1 MVNQT
6 SAPLAPCHLRDA
18 TIRETAHPNFAVH
31 RRLPMHRRILI
42 LFALVLALT
51 VPSFAQEHADHAAP
65 TKPKSA
71 ALMTGYGNWH
81 HPVSTKNAQAQAF
94 FDQGLRLIYAF
105 NHDEAARSFQRATE
119 LDPKLAMAYWGIAEA
134 VGPNYNDPAS
144 EDRFVQAHAAIE
156 KAQALAADAPESD
169 RAYIAALAKR
179 FPADPKSDLHAA
191 AEQYR
196 DAMRDVVKRF
206 PDDLDAATLFAEA
219 GMNLHPWGLWRAD
232 GTPEQGTEEIV
243 STLESVIR
251 REPNHFG
258 AVHYYIHSVEASS
271 SPERALAG
279 ANRLAELAPAAG
291 HIVHMPAHIYIRTG
305 DYEAAVKTNQ
315 KAALADQAYIKAG
328 AGEGIYSMMYYSHN
342 LHFIAMAAAMNGN
355 YLESR
360 RGAQMLAANV
370 GPHVKVMPPLE
381 GFMTVPLAVE
391 VRFHK
396 WNEILK
402 APQPDPAMHTATV
415 FWHFARGLALAG
427 TGKLEEAEAEHKFV
441 AEAEE
446 KTPPDAIF
454 QMPINNKTKDILK
467 IAENVLGAKISL
479 AKNDMDATVN
489 QLRAAVAVQDSLK
502 YDEPQDWFYPV
513 RESLGAVLL
522 KIGDDAGAED
532 VFRADLER
540 NPRNPRSLFG
550 LEQALKALDRTYD
563 AGFIR
568 KQFDANWKG
577 ATRPTLDDLV

>member
-1 MVNQT
+1 
-6 SAPLAPCHLRDA
+6 
-18 TIRETAHPNFAVH
+18 
-31 RRLPMHRRILI
+31 MHRRILT
-42 LFALVLALT
+42 LFAPVLALS
-51 VPSFAQEHADHAAP
+51 PPAFAQEPPEHAAP
-65 TKPKSA
+65 AKAKSA
-71 ALMTGYGNWH
+71 TLMAGYGNWH

-105 NHDEAARSFQRATE
+105 NHDEAMRSFQRAAE

-144 EDRFVQAHAAIE
+144 EDRFGQAHAAIA
-156 KAQALAADAPESD
+156 KAETLAADAFESD
-169 RAYIAALAKR
+169 KAALWGLAKR
-179 FPADPKSDLHAA
+179 FPADPKSDLHTA

-251 REPNHFG
+251 REPNHLG
-258 AVHYYIHSVEASS
+258 ATHYYIHSVEASS

-279 ANRLAELAPAAG
+279 ANRLAQLAPAAG

-315 KAALADQAYIKAG
+315 KAALADQAYLAASG
-328 AGEGIYSMMYYSHN
+328 AQGIYPMMYYSHN
-342 LHFIAMAAAMNGN
+342 LHFIAMCAAMNGN
-355 YLESR
+355 YLESKR
-360 RGAQMLAANV
+360 AAQLLAANV
-370 GPHVKVMPPLE
+370 GPHVKDMPALG

-402 APQPDPAMHTATV
+402 APQPGESMPAAAV
-415 FWHFARGLALAG
+415 FWHFARGLALAA
-427 TGKLEEAEAEHKFV
+427 TGKIEAAEAEHKIV
-441 AEAEE
+441 QEAEE
-446 KTPPDAIF
+446 KTPPDAVF

-479 AKNDMDATVN
+479 AKNDMDAAVN
-489 QLRAAVAVQDSLK
+489 QLRAAVATQDSLK

-522 KIGDDAGAED
+522 KIGDNAGAEEF
-532 VFRADLER
+532 FRADLDR

-550 LEQALKALDRTYD
+550 LEQALKAMDRTYD
-563 AGFIR
+563 AGFVR
-568 KQFDANWKG
+568 EQFDANWKS

>member
-1 MVNQT
+1 
-6 SAPLAPCHLRDA
+6 
-18 TIRETAHPNFAVH
+18 
-31 RRLPMHRRILI
+31 MHRRILI
-42 LFALVLALT
+42 LLAIAPALCIAIL
-51 VPSFAQEHADHAAP
+51 AQEHAEHAAP
-65 TKPKSA
+65 PKAKPA
-71 ALMTGYGNWH
+71 TLMTGYGNWH
-81 HPVSTKNAQAQAF
+81 HPVSTKNAPAQAF

-105 NHDEAARSFQRATE
+105 NHNEAMRSFRRAAE

-144 EDRFVQAHAAIE
+144 DDRFAQAHAAIE
-156 KAQALAADAPESD
+156 KAQTLGADASESD
-169 RAYIAALAKR
+169 QAYITALAKR
-179 FPADPKSDLHAA
+179 FPADPKSDLRAA

-219 GMNLHPWGLWRAD
+219 GMNLHPWGLWRPD
-232 GTPEQGTEEIV
+232 GTPEEGTEEIV

-251 REPNHFG
+251 REPNHLG
-258 AVHYYIHSVEASS
+258 AIHYYIHSVEASS

-279 ANRLAELAPAAG
+279 ANRLAQLAPAAG

-328 AGEGIYSMMYYSHN
+328 AAEGIYSMMYYSHN

-360 RGAQMLAANV
+360 RGAQLLAANV
-370 GPHVKVMPPLE
+370 GPHVKEMPPLE

-427 TGKLEEAEAEHKFV
+427 AGKLEEAEAEHKFV

-522 KIGDDAGAED
+522 KIGDYAGAEET
-532 VFRADLER
+532 FRADLDR

-550 LEQALKALDRTYD
+550 LEQALKAMDRSYD
-563 AGFIR
+563 AGFVR

-577 ATRPTLDDLV
+577 AARPTVDDLV

>member
-1 MVNQT
+1 
-6 SAPLAPCHLRDA
+6 
-18 TIRETAHPNFAVH
+18 
-31 RRLPMHRRILI
+31 MHRCVLTLLAIL
-42 LFALVLALT
+42 LVLGISTLALCES
-51 VPSFAQEHADHAAP
+51 VFSQEHPAP
-65 TKPKSA
+65 AKAKSA
-71 ALMTGYGNWH
+71 TLMTGYGDWH

-105 NHDEAARSFQRATE
+105 NHSEAIRSFQRGAE
-119 LDPKLAMAYWGIAEA
+119 LDPNLAMAYWGIAEA

-144 EDRFVQAHAAIE
+144 QDRFVQAHAAIE
-156 KAQALAADAPESD
+156 KAQTLAADASESD
-169 RAYIAALAKR
+169 KAYIAALAKR
-179 FPADPKSDLHAA
+179 FPADPQSDLHAA

-196 DAMRDVVKRF
+196 DAMRDVVKLF

-219 GMNLHPWGLWRAD
+219 GMNLHPWGLWRPD
-232 GTPEQGTEEIV
+232 GTPEEGTEEIV
-243 STLESVIR
+243 ATLESVIR

-279 ANRLAELAPAAG
+279 ANRLAQLAPAAG

-305 DYEAAVKTNQ
+305 DYEAALKTNQ

-328 AGEGIYSMMYYSHN
+328 APEGIYSMMYYSHN

-370 GPHVKVMPPLE
+370 GPHVKDMPPLE

-402 APQPDPAMHTATV
+402 TPQPDPAMHTATL
-415 FWHFARGLALAG
+415 FWHFARGLAFAG
-427 TGKLEEAEAEHKFV
+427 TGKLDEAEAEHKIV

-446 KTPPDAIF
+446 KTPPDAVF
-454 QMPINNKTKDILK
+454 QMPVNNKTKDILK

-479 AKNDMDATVN
+479 DKNDMDAAVN
-489 QLRAAVAVQDSLK
+489 QLTAAVAVQDSLK

-522 KIGDDAGAED
+522 KIGDDAGAEE

-550 LEQALKALDRTYD
+550 LEQALKAQQRTYD
-563 AGFIR
+563 AGFVR

-577 ATRPTLDDLV
+577 PTRPTVDDLV

>member
-1 MVNQT
+1 
-6 SAPLAPCHLRDA
+6 
-18 TIRETAHPNFAVH
+18 
-31 RRLPMHRRILI
+31 MHRRVLTLVAIL
-42 LFALVLALT
+42 LALGIST
-51 VPSFAQEHADHAAP
+51 LVGFSQEHPAP
-65 TKPKSA
+65 AKAKSA
-71 ALMTGYGNWH
+71 TLMTGYGNWH
-81 HPVSTKNAQAQAF
+81 HPVSTKNAQAQAY

-105 NHDEAARSFQRATE
+105 NHSEAMRSFQRAAE
-119 LDPKLAMAYWGIAEA
+119 LDPNLAMAYWGIAEA

-156 KAQALAADAPESD
+156 RAQTLAADASESD
-169 RAYIAALAKR
+169 KAYIAALAKR
-179 FPADPKSDLHAA
+179 FPADPKSDLRAA

-196 DAMRDVVKRF
+196 DAMRDVVKFF
-206 PDDLDAATLFAEA
+206 PDDLDAATLLAEA
-219 GMNLHPWGLWRAD
+219 GMNLHPWGLWRPD
-232 GTPEQGTEEIV
+232 GTPEEGTEEIV
-243 STLESVIR
+243 ATLESVIR
-251 REPNHFG
+251 RDPNHFG

-279 ANRLAELAPAAG
+279 ANRLAQLAPAAG

-305 DYEAAVKTNQ
+305 DYEAALKTNQ

-328 AGEGIYSMMYYSHN
+328 APEGIYSMMYYSHN

-360 RGAQMLAANV
+360 RGARMLAANV
-370 GPHVKVMPPLE
+370 GPHVKDMPPLE

-427 TGKLEEAEAEHKFV
+427 TGKLDEAEAERKIV

-446 KTPPDAIF
+446 KTPPEAIF

-467 IAENVLGAKISL
+467 IAEHVLGAKISL
-479 AKNDMDATVN
+479 EKNDMDAAVN

-522 KIGDDAGAED
+522 KIGDDAGAEE

-550 LEQALKALDRTYD
+550 LEQALKAQQRTYD
-563 AGFIR
+563 AGFVR

-577 ATRPTLDDLV
+577 PSRPTVDDLV

>member
-1 MVNQT
+1 
-6 SAPLAPCHLRDA
+6 
-18 TIRETAHPNFAVH
+18 
-31 RRLPMHRRILI
+31 MHRCVLTLLAIL
-42 LFALVLALT
+42 LVLGISTLALCE
-51 VPSFAQEHADHAAP
+51 SAFSQEHPAP
-65 TKPKSA
+65 AKAKSA
-71 ALMTGYGNWH
+71 TLMTGYGDWH

-105 NHDEAARSFQRATE
+105 NHSEAIRSFQRGAE
-119 LDPKLAMAYWGIAEA
+119 LDPNLAMAYWGIAEA

-144 EDRFVQAHAAIE
+144 QDRFVQAHAAIE
-156 KAQALAADAPESD
+156 KAQTLAADASESD
-169 RAYIAALAKR
+169 KAYIAALAKR
-179 FPADPKSDLHAA
+179 FPADPQSDLHAA

-196 DAMRDVVKRF
+196 DAMRDVVKLF

-219 GMNLHPWGLWRAD
+219 GMNLHPWGLWRPD
-232 GTPEQGTEEIV
+232 GTPEEGTEEIV
-243 STLESVIR
+243 ATLESVIR

-279 ANRLAELAPAAG
+279 ANRLAQLAPAAG

-305 DYEAAVKTNQ
+305 DYEAALKTNQ

-328 AGEGIYSMMYYSHN
+328 APEGIYSMMYYSHN

-370 GPHVKVMPPLE
+370 GPHVKDMPPLE

-402 APQPDPAMHTATV
+402 TPQPDPAMHTATL
-415 FWHFARGLALAG
+415 FWHFARGLAFAG
-427 TGKLEEAEAEHKFV
+427 TGKLDEAEAEHKIV

-446 KTPPDAIF
+446 KTPPDAVF
-454 QMPINNKTKDILK
+454 QMPVNNKTKDILK

-479 AKNDMDATVN
+479 DKNDMDAAVN
-489 QLRAAVAVQDSLK
+489 QLTAAVAVQDSLK

-522 KIGDDAGAED
+522 KIGDDAGAEE

-550 LEQALKALDRTYD
+550 LEQALKAQQRTYD
-563 AGFIR
+563 AGFVR

-577 ATRPTLDDLV
+577 PTRPTVDDLV

>member
-1 MVNQT
+1 M
-6 SAPLAPCHLRDA
+6 S
-18 TIRETAHPNFAVH
+18 
-31 RRLPMHRRILI
+31 RRILTLLAI
-42 LFALVLALT
+42 MLALY
-51 VPSFAQEHADHAAP
+51 VPAFAEEHPEHAAP
-65 TKPKSA
+65 AKAKSA
-71 ALMTGYGNWH
+71 TLMTGYGNWH

-94 FDQGLRLIYAF
+94 FDQGLRQIYAF
-105 NHDEAARSFQRATE
+105 NHDEAARSFQRAAE
-119 LDPKLAMAYWGIAEA
+119 LDAKLAMAYWGIAEA

-144 EDRFVQAHAAIE
+144 EDRFVKAHGAIA
-156 KAQALAADAPESD
+156 KAQTLAADASESD
-169 RAYIAALAKR
+169 KAYIDALAKR

-191 AEQYR
+191 TEQYR
-196 DAMRDVVKRF
+196 DAMRGVVKRF

-219 GMNLHPWGLWRAD
+219 GMNLHPWGLWRQD

-243 STLESVIR
+243 STLESVMR
-251 REPNHFG
+251 REPNHLG
-258 AVHYYIHSVEASS
+258 AIHYYIHCVEAST

-279 ANRLAELAPAAG
+279 ANRLAQLAPAAG

-305 DYEAAVKTNQ
+305 DYEAALKTNQ

-328 AGEGIYSMMYYSHN
+328 AAAGIYSMMYYSHN

-360 RGAQMLAANV
+360 RGAQLLAANV
-370 GPHVKVMPPLE
+370 GPHVKDMPPLE

-415 FWHFARGLALAG
+415 FWHFARGLALTG
-427 TGKLEEAEAEHKFV
+427 TEKLDEAEAEHRFV

-454 QMPINNKTKDILK
+454 QVPINNKTKDILK
-467 IAENVLGAKISL
+467 IAENVLGARISL

-489 QLRAAVAVQDSLK
+489 QLRAAVAIQDSLK

-532 VFRADLER
+532 VFRAHLER

-550 LEQALKALDRTYD
+550 LEQALKAQERTYD
-563 AGFIR
+563 AGFVR

-577 ATRPTLDDLV
+577 ATRPTVDDLV